1 MVTVEEE
8 IAQIDCIFKQLL
20 LVHQEYYS
28 LLDEE
33 ENPTDEEWFE
43 EVEEHVFIF
52 KLQVLKRLRNAEMKR
67 ANKSTI
73 SYKIF
78 ETNSSFHVNH
88 EIANHIII
96 ALIANHGNSLI
107 PILRDTFASTNKIF
121 ILEGGLSTRLSFYA
135 RHFPN
140 IS

>member
-1 MVTVEEE
+1 ME
-8 IAQIDCIFKQLL
+8 
-20 LVHQEYYS
+20 
-28 LLDEE
+28 
-33 ENPTDEEWFE
+33 
-43 EVEEHVFIF
+43 
-52 KLQVLKRLRNAEMKR
+52 R